1 MDVPERDAD
10 APDVGGAMVLIMLF
24 ALYWGGPAIFGSS
37 AAISIE
43 WGIEPNLV
51 GSDVEIDGKVVGKL
65 EKFGLG

>member
-1 MDVPERDAD
+1 
-10 APDVGGAMVLIMLF
+10 MVLIMLF